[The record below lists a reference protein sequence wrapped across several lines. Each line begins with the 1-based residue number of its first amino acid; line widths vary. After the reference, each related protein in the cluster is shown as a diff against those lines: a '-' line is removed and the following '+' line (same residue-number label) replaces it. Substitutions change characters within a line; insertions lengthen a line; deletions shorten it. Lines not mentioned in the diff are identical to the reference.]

1 MSERVEFIRIQL
13 IDGRYHYLNLRMIQ
27 DLWYNPNVDQ
37 TSIQMLNSSN
47 ILLASGNCI
56 LDILQY
62 NTITRVEVRKK

>member
-1 MSERVEFIRIQL
+1 MSERVEFIKIKL
-13 IDGRYHYLNLRMIQ
+13 IDGRYHYLNYIQ
-27 DLWYNPNVDQ
+27 DLWYNPNIDQ

-62 NTITRVEVRKK
+62 NTITRVEVKEK

>member
-1 MSERVEFIRIQL
+1 MSERVEFIKIKL
-13 IDGRYHYLNLRMIQ
+13 IDGRYHYLNLNYIQ
-27 DLWYNPNVDQ
+27 DLWYNPNIDQ

-62 NTITRVEVRKK
+62 NTITRVEVKEK